1 MWSAL
6 VAVLQA
12 LFGAAGKTYVDV
24 KKTEAERQRSEN
36 ESGERA
42 VGTFVGAQTAA
53 GEIRASV
60 QKSQGSW
67 GPFGLAGF
75 VIAMTLAFHVV
86 MIVLDSTSWH
96 LALTTKWYVLPWLEW
111 QHHTV
116 GSWGVAALPGKFEDT
131 EHEILKALFYVGP
144 PSAALAVVA
153 KAFRR

>member
-1 MWSAL
+1 MWAAL

-42 VGTFVGAQTAA
+42 TRTYIDGQTSA
-53 GEIRASV
+53 GQTRADV
-60 QKSQGSW
+60 QKQQGAW

-96 LALTTKWYVLPWLEW
+96 LALTTKWYALPWLEW
-111 QHHTV
+111 QVHKI
-116 GSWGVAALPGKFEDT
+116 GSWGIAALPGKFEDT
-131 EHEILKALFYVGP
+131 EHEILRALFYTGP
-144 PSAALAVVA
+144 PSVALATLA